1 MLDSESRKLAY
12 LFDLKSQKLMEW
24 QAILMFSESSLTC
37 GLRSD
42 EDDVKTGCKNVKL
55 FFVEPL
61 VPRLISSVRN
71 FGNLTL
77 EIEDALRQPW
87 LKVLC
92 S

>member
-1 MLDSESRKLAY
+1 
-12 LFDLKSQKLMEW
+12 
-24 QAILMFSESSLTC
+24 MFSESSLTC

-61 VPRLISSVRN
+61 ALSDPAN
-71 FGNLTL
+71 
-77 EIEDALRQPW
+77 DAF
-87 LKVLC
+87 VLLM